1 MPVPSD
7 TLVRI
12 YLGPDDSHVGLA
24 GEFCWGPGLGP
35 EGEGRIDRY
44 EVLAAVAATPALR
57 AA

>member
-35 EGEGRIDRY
+35 EGEGRIVSY
-44 EVLAAVAATPALR
+44 QVLAAVAC
-57 AA
+57 